1 MNSNLSMS
9 GGGHFVD
16 RGEIAKI
23 ITPRPTSSWHP
34 VPHIDVVNMMTH
46 AIEAKNMR
54 ITGEQFGLA
63 REGQKLFGVMQI
75 NRTSSPEWSRCIG
88 IRNSHDKSL
97 SVGLTAGISVC
108 VCSNLC
114 FGGSTVI
121 KRRHSSGIIVEELV
135 FEAIDALEDEFLTI
149 ETVAET
155 LKTEYINDDDARK
168 CLVRAAESDAIP
180 SCDILQVFKEFKK
193 PTHEE
198 FEEPTKWSF
207 LNAFTETAKKYSPA
221 RADKCYLGL
230 TKLFGLNGKQAQL
243 WS

>member
-1 MNSNLSMS
+1 MS
-9 GGGHFVD
+9 GGGKYVTRD
-16 RGEIAKI
+16 ELALID
-23 ITPRPTSSWHP
+23 TPARTSSWCP
-34 VPHIDVVNMMTH
+34 VPHREVVDMLSH

-54 ITGEQFGLA
+54 ITDEQFGLA

-97 SVGLTAGISVC
+97 SVGLTAGIRVC

-121 KRRHSSGIIVEELV
+121 KRRHSSGIIVEALV
-135 FEAIDALEDEFLTI
+135 FEAIEALEDEFLTI

-155 LKTEYINDDDARK
+155 LKTEYIDDDDARR
-168 CLVRAAESDAIP
+168 CLVRAAESEAIP
-180 SCDILQVFKEFKK
+180 SCDILQVFNEFKK
-193 PTHEE
+193 PAHEE
-198 FEEPTKWSF
+198 FAEPTKWNF

-230 TKLFGLNGKQAQL
+230 TSLFGLNGKRASL